1 MVCGRNW
8 GYTDAVVV
16 CKQLG
21 FVSALQALSNDIFGS
36 MGRSSIV
43 W

>member
-1 MVCGRNW
+1 MCGGNW

-36 MGRSSIV
+36 MEGSGIV